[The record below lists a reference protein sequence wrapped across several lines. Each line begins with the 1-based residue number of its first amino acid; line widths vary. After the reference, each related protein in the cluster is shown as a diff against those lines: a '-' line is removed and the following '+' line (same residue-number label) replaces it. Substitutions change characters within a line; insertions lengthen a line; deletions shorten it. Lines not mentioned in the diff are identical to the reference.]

1 MGKNSVKN
9 VDTRV
14 AKTAAATSFEDEE
27 VKVAGTNTRRR
38 ISMSAN
44 SRDKSNSFW
53 TSLLSTQQNSTVG
66 KSTLG

>member
-1 MGKNSVKN
+1 MGKGGGGN

-27 VKVAGTNTRRR
+27 VKTAGTNTRRR
-38 ISMSAN
+38 LAAAN

-53 TSLLSTQQNSTVG
+53 TSLLSTNQQNGSGG
-66 KSTLG
+66 KNTLG

>member
-1 MGKNSVKN
+1 MGKGGGGN

-27 VKVAGTNTRRR
+27 VKTAGTNTRRR
-38 ISMSAN
+38 ISAAAN

-53 TSLLSTQQNSTVG
+53 TSLLSTQQNSTGG